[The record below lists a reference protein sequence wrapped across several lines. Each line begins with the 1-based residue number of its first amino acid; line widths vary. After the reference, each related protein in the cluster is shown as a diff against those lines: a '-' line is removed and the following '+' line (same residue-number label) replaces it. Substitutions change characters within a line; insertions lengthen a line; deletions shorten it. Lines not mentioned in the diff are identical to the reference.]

1 MRTVRMRMLA
11 VLLAA
16 VAGAT
21 TAAAPAQAAP
31 KFTMTVLASGLANP
45 WEIVRG
51 PDAHLWTTEKFTGR
65 ITRVS
70 LADGTKKT
78 AVTIPDVVATRGG
91 PQDGLL
97 GMALHPDL
105 LRGASTNPYVYVS
118 YTYDAD
124 PATDTL
130 LRRQKIV
137 RYTYD
142 KATELLSS
150 PLELISGMPVTIDHL
165 SGRLVIGPDKKIYYS
180 IGDGGKNQYTLY
192 CEPIMAQAL
201 PTAAQ
206 VAARNWNTYQGK
218 ILRLNL
224 DGTIPLDNPVIN
236 GVRSHVYT
244 YGHRNAQ
251 GLTFGPTGLLYASE
265 QGPKSDDELNL
276 IVPGGNYG
284 WPHVVGR
291 RDNLEYTYANWSAAP
306 NCASLEYSDF
316 TIPASVPQRTET
328 SFFDLRYVEPMR
340 SLFPA
345 TPGQNFQDP
354 KCVVDGIAIYPICWP
369 TIAASSAEV
378 YTSTAVPGWW
388 NSVLIP
394 SLKYGT
400 IYRVPLGLTGLI
412 AGEPELLFK
421 TVNRYRDTA
430 ISTDGR
436 TIYVATDGTSIAT
449 DLNGLPTADLANP
462 GSILAFTLA

>member
-1 MRTVRMRMLA
+1 MRPVRVRMLA

-16 VAGAT
+16 VVGAT
-21 TAAAPAQAAP
+21 TAGAPAQAAP
-31 KFTMTVLASGLANP
+31 TFTMKVLASGLANP
-45 WEIVRG
+45 WEIVKG
-51 PDAHLWTTEKFTGR
+51 PDAHLWVTEKFAGR
-65 ITRVS
+65 VTRVN
-70 LADGTKKT
+70 LADGSRKT
-78 AVTIPDVVATRGG
+78 AVTIPDVVATPGG

-105 LRGASTNPYVYVS
+105 LRGAATNPYVYVS

-124 PATDTL
+124 PAPDVL
-130 LRRQKIV
+130 VRQQKIV

-142 KATELLSS
+142 GPSGLLSS
-150 PLELISGMPVTIDHL
+150 PTELIRGLPVTIDHL
-165 SGRLVIGPDKKIYYS
+165 SGRLIIGPDKKIYYS
-180 IGDGGKNQYTLY
+180 IGDGGKNQYSLY
-192 CEPIMAQAL
+192 CEPIKAQAL

-206 VAARNWNTYQGK
+206 LAARDWNTYQGK

-224 DGTIPLDNPVIN
+224 DGSIPRDNPVID
-236 GVRSHVYT
+236 GVRSHVFT

-251 GLTFGPTGLLYASE
+251 GLAFGPTGLLYASE

-276 IVPGGNYG
+276 ILPGGNYG

-306 NCASLEYSDF
+306 NCASLQYSDF
-316 TIPASVPQRTET
+316 DIPASVPQRKET
-328 SFFDLRYVEPMR
+328 AFFDLRYVEPIKT
-340 SLFPA
+340 LFSA
-345 TPGQNFQDP
+345 SRGQNFQDP
-354 KCVVDGIAIYPICWP
+354 KCVVDGVAIYPICWP

-388 NSVLIP
+388 NSVLVP

-400 IYRVPLGLTGLI
+400 IYRVPLGLTGLF

-436 TIYVATDGTSIAT
+436 TIYVATDGTGIGT
-449 DLNGLPTADLANP
+449 DLDGRPTPILANP
-462 GSILAFTLA
+462 GSILEFTLA